1 MSTHTTYCPRLKIYW
16 CTCMAM
22 AALGR
27 SAVSTVDPI
36 VEVFNV
42 DVLAEDGRRLG
53 CFSVVPDAE
62 GLESVTEVPV
72 TVWKE
77 TTDPAVARS
86 LTYSKLN

>member
-1 MSTHTTYCPRLKIYW
+1 MSTNTTCCPRPKICW
-16 CTCMAM
+16 CTYMAM

-42 DVLAEDGRRLG
+42 NVLGEGGRRLG

-62 GLESVTEVPV
+62 GLVSVIEVLV
-72 TVWKE
+72 IVWKE